1 MCWEFGETAESS
13 VTAWRTSLPRLRC
26 DQVSCSSFELPGQ
39 VGDSPREPFEECI
52 YRSDR
57 MMDNVNWTIDWP
69 NSHRR
74 LIVITRHYLSDA
86 NLKQYQDNFFHSAA
100 GESTKHEI
108 WHLLLTSGLRSA
120 ALKKFSLV
128 FQSQNF
134 VTSPCWHP
142 GRPHDSKTCENA
154 DETFLVWLLMPA
166 ARVWTLF
173 GVQAGLTMTR
183 VQNCSLKH
191 KPVNVITGLRNIC
204 KSVKISWDKLSSFW
218 NTNIHSQIAALHP
231 EP

>member
-1 MCWEFGETAESS
+1 MCWEVGGTAESS

-26 DQVSCSSFELPGQ
+26 DLVSGSSFKLPSQ
-39 VGDSPREPFEECI
+39 VGDSPREPEEYI

-57 MMDNVNWTIDWP
+57 LMDNVHWTIDWL

-86 NLKQYQDNFFHSAA
+86 NLKQSWILTQIFFHSGA
-100 GESTKHEI
+100 GEYAKSTKYEI
-108 WHLLLTSGLRSA
+108 WHLLLTSSLRSA

-166 ARVWTLF
+166 ARVWTLL
-173 GVQAGLTMTR
+173 GVQAGLTLHMRR
-183 VQNCSLKH
+183 VSQRCSVAISNINPLTNFLEH
-191 KPVNVITGLRNIC
+191 KY
-204 KSVKISWDKLSSFW
+204 
-218 NTNIHSQIAALHP
+218 IHTQIANLHP
-231 EP
+231 EPEHHQSL

>member
-1 MCWEFGETAESS
+1 MCVESLGKLQS
-13 VTAWRTSLPRLRC
+13 QVWQPDGRLYLVCGVT
-26 DQVSCSSFELPGQ
+26 
-39 VGDSPREPFEECI
+39 
-52 YRSDR
+52 RSAAQAL
-57 MMDNVNWTIDWP
+57 NCQVNWVTHRGSHWGIYIYFGLTGGWTTSIGHPTDPNPSPIYCHCQTLLIRYKSDTIL
-69 NSHRR
+69 R
-74 LIVITRHYLSDA
+74 
-86 NLKQYQDNFFHSAA
+86 QNFFHSGT
-100 GESTKHEI
+100 GESTKSTKHEI
-108 WHLLLTSGLRSA
+108 WHLLLTSSLRSA
-120 ALKKFSLV
+120 ALKKFILV

-173 GVQAGLTMTR
+173 GVQAGLTLHMTR

-204 KSVKISWDKLSSFW
+204 KSVKICRDKLCPFGTEIS
-218 NTNIHSQIAALHP
+218 IP
-231 EP
+231 K